1 MTYAPADMYRRLRDF
16 WLGDEALSVFLVLL
30 FLAIFLGPF
39 LDSPQVR
46 LLTSLLFSLLMVSG
60 VINISRRPSVRL
72 MAGMV
77 ACAAIVLR
85 WFTHIRPTPAM
96 LRWGSLASFVFMVT
110 LTMVILYKVFMDAKP
125 VTTHRVVGAVAAYL
139 MFGITWSILYG
150 FLDLVLPNAFNLP
163 QTGGDYGPARQEVF
177 AYYSFVTLTTVG
189 YGDISPTHDVSR
201 MFAVMEA
208 LVGQLYPATLLAR
221 LVSLAI
227 TQQQET
233 TRDGNG

>member
-1 MTYAPADMYRRLRDF
+1 MTYAPADIYRRLRDF

-39 LDSPQVR
+39 LDSTQVR

-60 VINISRRPSVRL
+60 VITISRRPSIRFV
-72 MAGMV
+72 AGMV
-77 ACAAIVLR
+77 ACTAITLR
-85 WFTHIRPTPAM
+85 WLTHVQPTPSL
-96 LRWGSLASFVFMVT
+96 LRWSSLASFVFMVT
-110 LTMVILYKVFMDAKP
+110 LTLVILYKVFMDDKP

-150 FLDLVLPNAFNLP
+150 FLDQVLPNAFNLP
-163 QTGGDYGPARQEVF
+163 LASGDYGPARQEVF
-177 AYYSFVTLTTVG
+177 AYYSFITLTTVG

-227 TQQQET
+227 TQQQDAL
-233 TRDGNG
+233 RDRCD